1 MADGRRSALTLAA
14 FAGPCIP
21 LAAFGL
27 PLVISLPHYY
37 SSVLGLNLAAVS
49 TAFILVRVIDIFF
62 DPVFGTVL
70 DRTRWGF
77 GRFKG
82 WMAISAPIL
91 MLSIYM
97 LFFARQGVGLG
108 YLWFWLLVVYFGYSI
123 AVLSHTA
130 WASTLSTNYHERS
143 RIYAFWQGGNVV
155 GMICILGLPVI
166 LGLLKL
172 VKGETEVMVWQ
183 GWFVV
188 ILLPI
193 MIAIAAWRV
202 PEAPPI
208 ETTHAERATLADYFR
223 LLKQPTV
230 VRILAADLLTG
241 LAPGLAG
248 TLYFFFFM
256 LIKGFSYLDSLALLL
271 IYFVAAIAGGGIWTR
286 LAKRIG
292 KAKALITAC
301 IVYAIVQFAV
311 VTLPEKNF
319 LLAIP
324 FLIAAGIPYSAGA
337 LLLRSMMADYADQ
350 ERLASGR
357 DRTGLL
363 YAILTGTVKI
373 GGALAVTSGLL
384 LTAVGFNAAKPALS
398 SELSMDVLLGLYA
411 AVPGIIGLLAAACV
425 MGYPLTEEKHA
436 EILRQLAERD
446 GAVPP
451 PQPEDV
457 VAIAPDVLPK
467 PAE

>member
-1 MADGRRSALTLAA
+1 MANGRRSTWTLAA

-62 DPVFGTVL
+62 DPLFGTIL
-70 DRTRWGF
+70 DRTRWSF
-77 GRFKG
+77 GRFRG
-82 WMAISAPIL
+82 WMAVSAPIL

-97 LFFARQGVGLG
+97 LFMAKPGVGLG

-143 RIYAFWQGGNVV
+143 RIYAFWQAGNVV
-155 GMICILGLPVI
+155 GMICILGLPLI
-166 LGLLKL
+166 LGALKM
-172 VKGETEVMVWQ
+172 VSSETQVMVSQ

-188 ILLPI
+188 ILLPL
-193 MIAIAAWRV
+193 MIGLAAWRV
-202 PEAPPI
+202 PETAPA
-208 ETTHAERATLADYFR
+208 EFKHAERATLGDYFR
-223 LLKQPTV
+223 LIQRPTV

-248 TLYFFFFM
+248 TLYFFFFT
-256 LIKGFSYLDSLALLL
+256 LIKGFTYIESLALLL
-271 IYFVAAIAGGGIWTR
+271 IYFLAAIAGGGIWTR
-286 LAKRIG
+286 LAKRTG

-301 IVYAIVQFAV
+301 VVYAVVQFV
-311 VTLPEKNF
+311 VVMLPEKNF
-319 LLAIP
+319 LLAVP

-337 LLLRSMMADYADQ
+337 LLLRSMMADYADE

-363 YAILTGTVKI
+363 YAILTGTVKV
-373 GGALAVTSGLL
+373 GGALAVTSGLV

-398 SELSMDVLLGLYA
+398 TALSMDVLLGMYA
-411 AVPGIIGLLAAACV
+411 AVPGVIGLLAAAC
-425 MGYPLTEEKHA
+425 MIGYPLTEEKHA
-436 EILRQLAERD
+436 EILRQLADRD
-446 GAVPP
+446 GAAPP

-457 VAIAPDVLPK
+457 VATAPDVSFK